1 MARLTID
8 FGIDLGTTNSEIAV
22 MDGIRPTIIKADDE
36 KDYTPSCVW
45 IDPKDK
51 LYVGQRAKDRV
62 LDDADNAF
70 FEFKRDMGT
79 TNKKTFKRSG
89 KTLSPEELSAEVL
102 KSLRENV
109 RQRLNGEVVSSAVI
123 TVPAGFNMDAIA
135 ATNHA
140 ASMAGFTYCEIL
152 QEPIAA
158 AIAYG
163 FQQPEDQTVWM
174 VYDFGGGTFDVAIIR
189 MEGVFQVIS
198 HGGDNQL
205 GGKDLDWAIIDQIIA
220 PEVIKQTGISDFSRT
235 NLKKYVRQFAKLKS
249 EVEKVKIALSFS
261 TSEEVFV
268 PSLINDADF
277 SYELTRAQVAELA
290 LPFIKESIEKCKQVI
305 TESGFKQEDI
315 QKMIL
320 VGGPTKAPYLREVLS
335 DPQYGL
341 QIPMEYSVDPLTVV
355 AEGAAIYSGGRK
367 IGIKAE
373 KTTQTEV
380 AGVFQLE
387 VNYKPIDSD
396 DQPIIGIKI
405 LPPAGTSMNGYQ
417 MEVKGSN
424 WSSGLMDASKGAVL
438 FTARAERSTK
448 NVYKIALFNA
458 EGTAVKVTP
467 DEITYII
474 GNAAASQTLTH
485 HFGLALADDSPLWY
499 FKKGDSLPT
508 KKENSLRTSQ
518 LVKKGSV
525 GDVISIPLIE
535 GESKRASNNVL
546 VGVFRIT
553 SDKITRDIPA
563 NSEIEVMIHIDESR
577 IIQARAYIPILD
589 MEFPQSIQLERKVLN
604 PEEITAD
611 FKNQKK
617 RFNNLLEKC
626 RKNKAP
632 GLEKLEKIES
642 QQDFATI
649 ENKLKIGEADPQEL
663 ASAQN
668 KLAEIRDVLFQ
679 VDADSEWPV
688 KVAEIQENIDNSRAI
703 IEQSGNSKAKS
714 QLVILEQEVKGAIE
728 DRDLDLLERKASE
741 IHSLTFDLLAEDIHF
756 WEYFLEKLETEDLE
770 KIPDKAHAMQLLHE
784 GKTAFKANNLDGV
797 RRAVIMLVQMLP
809 PEARSSYGGTAFGSN
824 VYQ

>member
-1 MARLTID
+1 MTRITID

-22 MDGIRPTIIKADDE
+22 LDGTRPTTIKADDE

-45 IDPKDK
+45 IDPKDN

-62 LDDADNAF
+62 LDDPDNAF

-79 TNKKTFKRSG
+79 TNKKTFRRSG
-89 KTLSPEELSAEVL
+89 RVLSPEELSSEVL

-135 ATNHA
+135 ATKQA
-140 ASMAGFTYCEIL
+140 ASLAGITYCEIL

-189 MEGVFQVIS
+189 MEGSFRVIS
-198 HGGDNQL
+198 HGGDNLL
-205 GGKDLDWAIIDQIIA
+205 GGKDLDWAIIDQIVA
-220 PEVIKQTGISDFSRT
+220 PEVAKQTGTSDFSRT
-235 NLKKYVRQFAKLKS
+235 NLKKYIRQFAKLKS
-249 EVEKVKIALSFS
+249 EVEKVKIALSYS
-261 TSEEVFV
+261 TSEEIFV
-268 PSLINDADF
+268 PSLINDTDF
-277 SYELTRAQVAELA
+277 SCTLTRAQVAELA
-290 LPFIKESIEKCKQVI
+290 LPFIKKSIEKSQQVI
-305 TESGFKQEDI
+305 SDSGFKREDI

-320 VGGPTKAPYLREVLS
+320 VGGPTKGPYLRDALS
-335 DPQYGL
+335 DPNIGL
-341 QIPMEYSVDPLTVV
+341 NIPLEYSVDPMTVV
-355 AEGAAIYSGGRK
+355 AQGAAIYAGGCK
-367 IGIKAE
+367 IGNKAE
-373 KTTQTEV
+373 KPTKSEV
-380 AGVFQLE
+380 TGVFQLE

-396 DQPIIGIKI
+396 DEPIIGIKI
-405 LPPAGTSMNGYQ
+405 LPPAGTTLDGYK
-417 MEVKGSN
+417 MEVKGAN

-438 FTARAERSTK
+438 FTARAERSIK
-448 NVYKIALFNA
+448 NIYKITMFTAD
-458 EGTAVKVTP
+458 GTAVKVVP
-467 DEITYII
+467 DEISYII

-485 HFGLALADDSPLWY
+485 NFGLALADDSPLWY
-499 FKKGDSLPT
+499 FKKGDPLPI

-518 LVKKGSV
+518 PVKKGSA

-553 SDKITRDIPA
+553 SDKITRDVPA

-577 IIQARAYIPILD
+577 IIQARAYIPMLD

-611 FKNQKK
+611 YKNQKK
-617 RFNNLLEKC
+617 RFTNLLEKC

-632 GLEKLEKIES
+632 GLEKLEKIEA
-642 QQDFATI
+642 QQDFTTI

-663 ASAQN
+663 ASAQS
-668 KLAEIRDVLFQ
+668 KLAEIREVLFQ
-679 VDADSEWPV
+679 VDSDSEWPV
-688 KVAEIQENIDNSRAI
+688 KVAEVQENIDNSRSI

-741 IHSLTFDLLAEDIHF
+741 IHALTFDLLAEDIDF
-756 WEYFLEKLETEDLE
+756 WAYFLAKLETEDME
-770 KIPDKAHAMQLLHE
+770 KIPDKTHALQLLRE
-784 GKTAFKANNLDGV
+784 GKTAYQSHNLDGV
-797 RRAVIMLVQMLP
+797 RRAVVMLVQMLP

-824 VYQ
+824 VYM